1 MATHSQS
8 QAGATGVFWPFVNRF
23 LAVLIAGFALYWGI
37 AFVVGAFKANHRI
50 SAAKSGRTPA
60 APPST
65 PAPAPASPGTAPAPA
80 QPTAAAAPAAANPSL
95 PVAEVTIKPGGA
107 SGLEY
112 DTKSFTVK
120 AGQKVRLTFSNS
132 HPIPQPHNW
141 VLGKPGSKDKL
152 IAAAMQIMTD
162 PNALAKGYIPENSPD
177 MIAHTKLTQPGQSD
191 TIEFVAGPPADYPY
205 ICTFPGHAILMNGV
219 MKVE

>member
-37 AFVVGAFKANHRI
+37 AFVVGAFRANHRI
-50 SAAKSGRTPA
+50 SAAKSGGTTPPAPPSAPA
-60 APPST
+60 APST
-65 PAPAPASPGTAPAPA
+65 AAGPA
-80 QPTAAAAPAAANPSL
+80 QPAAAAAPATANASL
-95 PVAEVTIKPGGA
+95 PLAEITIKPGGA

-112 DTKSFTVK
+112 DTKSFSVK

-152 IAAAMQIMTD
+152 IAAAMQVMTD

-177 MIAHTKLTQPGQSD
+177 MITHTKLLQPGQSD

-205 ICTFPGHAILMNGV
+205 ICTFPGHAITMNGV